1 MIAESVKQWFEK
13 CPLLKN
19 GIINVNYLGHKPVS
33 YCIEAVPSS
42 PIVRQYVDGGS
53 VRRYV
58 FVFASRE
65 FYSEN
70 TLNNMDTARF
80 WEELAAWIENEDS
93 LPELAEGEA
102 RKVEI
107 LSSGYAYGINVGTAR
122 FQMQLQL
129 LYYKKG

>member
-1 MIAESVKQWFEK
+1 MIAESIKEWFEK
-13 CPLLKN
+13 CPLLEN
-19 GIINVNYLGHKPVS
+19 GRINVNYLGHKPVS

-42 PIVRQYVDGGS
+42 PIVRRYVDGGA

-65 FYSEN
+65 FYDEQ
-70 TLNNMDTARF
+70 TLGNMETARF
-80 WEELAAWIENEDS
+80 WEELAAWIEDESS
-93 LPELAEGEA
+93 LPDITEGEA
-102 RKVEI
+102 RKMEI
-107 LSSGYAYGINVGTAR
+107 LSTGYAYGITVGSAR